1 MADVLTITGLRKQLF
16 KVVDSVVETGIPVEI
31 ERNGHIVKIVLEE
44 KKSKLSNLKKHACIV
59 GDPESLIDID
69 PSIWEEVDKL

>member
-1 MADVLTITGLRKQLF
+1 MAEVLTITGLRKQLF
-16 KVVDSVVETGIPVEI
+16 KVIDGVVETGIPVEI

-44 KKSKLSNLKKHACIV
+44 KKSKLSNLKKHVCIV
-59 GDPESLIDID
+59 GDPESLVDID